1 MKTIQSSV
9 LEKRGLESVFKE
21 SFYTRSAANV
31 LRGMHFQ
38 ISPSDGAKLVYCLE
52 GAILDVALDIRS
64 ESPAFGSV
72 YTFDL
77 SADEPAGVYIPRGVA
92 HGFYVRRA
100 PALTMYH
107 VTSEYDP
114 QCDTGVRW
122 DSFGFEW
129 PVSDPL
135 LSPRDAALRSFS
147 EFAGS

>member
-1 MKTIQSSV
+1 M
-9 LEKRGLESVFKE
+9 LEKLGLEFGFKE
-21 SFYTRSAANV
+21 SFHTRSAANV

-38 ISPSDGAKLVYCLE
+38 MAPADGAKLVYCLE
-52 GAILDVALDIRS
+52 GAILDVILDVRP

-72 YTFDL
+72 YTFEL

-92 HGFYVRRA
+92 HGFYVQRA
-100 PALTMYH
+100 PALVMYH
-107 VTSEYDP
+107 VTSENDP

-147 EFAGS
+147 EFARS